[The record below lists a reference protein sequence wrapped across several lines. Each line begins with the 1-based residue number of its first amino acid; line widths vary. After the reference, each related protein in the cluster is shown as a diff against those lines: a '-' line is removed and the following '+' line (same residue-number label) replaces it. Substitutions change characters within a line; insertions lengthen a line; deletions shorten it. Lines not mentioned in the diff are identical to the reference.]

1 MLTILAKQFELT
13 EENTTARALRRTW
26 WMMVLSLPAFLIV
39 VWVSFHG
46 IPTNF
51 ISLVFCTLVFLT
63 ASFPMMVFLS
73 SRFVNRFY
81 FPDKYLDEWE
91 IRIKHKSIVFAVQ
104 VLISSM
110 VVVGFIALIMEAWF
124 NIASLSFTTLQ
135 IGIGTFLI
143 LIAFFYVQAFKAL
156 SLVEPIDEDEYTNGP
171 IEKRSN
177 RFILLFVGVV
187 SLIALVVSAPLIMSG
202 YDAGGKYGRALAI
215 CHNQD
220 MKLDKFDWE
229 TKTGKCEGLA
239 SVDKNRP
246 EPENASGKDAE

>member
-1 MLTILAKQFELT
+1 MLANLAKQFELT
-13 EENTTARALRRTW
+13 EDNTTARALRRTW
-26 WMMVLSLPAFLIV
+26 WMMVASLPAFLIV
-39 VWVSFHG
+39 VWVGFHG

-51 ISLVFCTLVFLT
+51 IPLVFCTLVFLT
-63 ASFPMMVFLS
+63 ASFPMIVFLS

-110 VVVGFIALIMEAWF
+110 VVVGFIALILEAWF
-124 NIASLSFTTLQ
+124 NIASLSFTAFQ
-135 IGIGTFLI
+135 IGIGAFLI

-156 SLVEPIDEDEYTNGP
+156 SLVEPIDEDEYTNGS

-187 SLIALVVSAPLIMSG
+187 SLIALVASAPIIGSS
-202 YDAGGKYGRALAI
+202 YDAGRKYGRALSI
-215 CHNQD
+215 CHNQN

-229 TKTGKCEGLA
+229 TRTGKCEGLA
-239 SVDKNRP
+239 TVDESQP
-246 EPENASGKDAE
+246 APENASGKETE